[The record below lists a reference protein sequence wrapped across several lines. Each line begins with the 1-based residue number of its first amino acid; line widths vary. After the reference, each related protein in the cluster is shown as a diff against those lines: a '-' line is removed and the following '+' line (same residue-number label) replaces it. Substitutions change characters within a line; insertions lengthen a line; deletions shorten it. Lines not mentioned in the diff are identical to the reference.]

1 MVNEEHQPYLVA
13 AALAGVAALCCA
25 LPLLLSAGVATALA
39 ELGLGNWLIVLLG
52 AGLAVVGIGR
62 VRRRGRRC
70 H

>member
-13 AALAGVAALCCA
+13 AALAGAAALCCA

-39 ELGLGNWLIVLLG
+39 GLGLGNWLIVLLG

-62 VRRRGRRC
+62 IRRHGRRC
-70 H
+70 D